1 MERCKQSVNV
11 IKLSH
16 LFTIWPPL
24 PRPPSTPHPLSLL
37 LSGPFYHS
45 FKIVVALKPLANL
58 SMSLFRAG
66 QWSASQLPPGCRL
79 IDGPLLGGW
88 QAALVRHWCAG
99 VTAAA
104 AAAGGVSLC
113 WGPQDLS
120 ARGLAQFAGAR
131 LEQLP
136 GVLVVA
142 ELLVSSLQPVSP
154 PQLGYSVCRARGVC
168 RTLSW
173 GFFLR
178 APLISS
184 SYKILHIVL
193 LLFCTALCAIL
204 FYLYV
209 FCGVFH
215 DFRTRVRGQNISFVV
230 QIVKLLEA
238 NLWSLI
244 LGLINM

>member
-16 LFTIWPPL
+16 LFTICAPL

-66 QWSASQLPPGCRL
+66 QWPASQLPPGCRL
-79 IDGPLLGGW
+79 IDGPLLGEW
-88 QAALVRHWCAG
+88 QAALVRQWCAG

-104 AAAGGVSLC
+104 AAGVSLC
-113 WGPQDLS
+113 RGLQDLS

-142 ELLVSSLQPVSP
+142 EQLVSSLQPVSP
-154 PQLGYSVCRARGVC
+154 PQLGWRADFPCWTSAG
-168 RTLSW
+168 LDE
-173 GFFLR
+173 GFL
-178 APLISS
+178 
-184 SYKILHIVL
+184 
-193 LLFCTALCAIL
+193 L
-204 FYLYV
+204 FYLFV
-209 FCGVFH
+209 FCAVCH
-215 DFRTRVRGQNISFVV
+215 
-230 QIVKLLEA
+230 LLYT
-238 NLWSLI
+238 S
-244 LGLINM
+244 